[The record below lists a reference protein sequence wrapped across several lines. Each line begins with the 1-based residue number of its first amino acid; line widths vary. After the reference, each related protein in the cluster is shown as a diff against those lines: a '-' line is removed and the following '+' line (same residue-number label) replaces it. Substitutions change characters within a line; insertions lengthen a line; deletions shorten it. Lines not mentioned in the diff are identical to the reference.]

1 MIEDLVPALIAG
13 LVLFALFV
21 WLMHELSKSPS
32 LLRQLELE
40 MHEGGWLGRRL
51 GRAARFRLRVYSAE
65 TVQGKEAE
73 FIRDRLP
80 TKFPTLLV
88 VIVAAL
94 GVLLAIWKAIEMI
107 PR

>member
-1 MIEDLVPALIAG
+1 MIEDLLPPLIAG
-13 LVLFALFV
+13 LVLFAIFA
-21 WLMHELSKSPS
+21 WLMHELRKRPS
-32 LLRQLELE
+32 LLRQIELE
-40 MHEGGWLGRRL
+40 MLEGGSIGRRL
-51 GRAARFRLRVYSAE
+51 GRAVRFRMPVYSAE

-88 VIVAAL
+88 VIVVTL
-94 GVLLAIWKAIEMI
+94 GVLLAIWYALEMT

>member
-1 MIEDLVPALIAG
+1 MIEALLPALIGG
-13 LVLFALFV
+13 LALFAIFV
-21 WLMHELSKSPS
+21 WLMHELRKHPS

-40 MHEGGWLGRRL
+40 MREGGWLGRRL
-51 GRAARFRLRVYSAE
+51 GRAAPFRLPLYSAE

-80 TKFPTLLV
+80 TKFPTVLV
-88 VIVAAL
+88 VGVVAL
-94 GVLLAIWKAIEMI
+94 GVLFAIWAAELI

>member
-1 MIEDLVPALIAG
+1 MIEELLPPLIAS
-13 LVLFALFV
+13 LVLAAIFA
-21 WLMHELSKSPS
+21 WLMHELRKHPS

-51 GRAARFRLRVYSAE
+51 RGERPFRLPVYSAE

-80 TKFPTLLV
+80 TKFPKLLV
-88 VIVAAL
+88 IIVVTL
-94 GVLLAIWKAIEMI
+94 GVLLAIWWAIET
-107 PR
+107 R

>member
-1 MIEDLVPALIAG
+1 MIEELLPPLIAG

-21 WLMHELSKSPS
+21 WLMDELRKRPS

-40 MHEGGWLGRRL
+40 LHEGGWLGRRL
-51 GRAARFRLRVYSAE
+51 GRAARFRLPVYSAE

-80 TKFPTLLV
+80 TKLPTLLIVLV
-88 VIVAAL
+88 VTIGL
-94 GVLLAIWKAIEMI
+94 LLAIWVTMG
-107 PR
+107 